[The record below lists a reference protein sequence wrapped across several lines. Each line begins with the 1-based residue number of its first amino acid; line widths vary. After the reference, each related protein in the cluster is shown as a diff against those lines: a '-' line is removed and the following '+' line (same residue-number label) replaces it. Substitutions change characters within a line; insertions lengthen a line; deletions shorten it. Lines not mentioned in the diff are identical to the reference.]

1 MDGRVLQTAKVC
13 GVIPKSRGQLQK
25 TWQVHIVS
33 PWTSKTQ
40 IMKGKKK
47 EKKKERNKEG
57 KVKQNQWRNNIP
69 YICQKKNIPYKLK
82 NAKTTTNIYVNWE
95 FNEAVKQQRKCTR
108 KPKIPIKIHSQP
120 YQLVHTIYYTNIDNY
135 LSRRKQC
142 RCDAY
147 QSKPYKVNQIH
158 HK

>member
-13 GVIPKSRGQLQK
+13 GVIPKSRGQLEK

-47 EKKKERNKEG
+47 EKKRERNKEG

-69 YICQKKNIPYKLK
+69 YICQKKKHPIQ
-82 NAKTTTNIYVNWE
+82 
-95 FNEAVKQQRKCTR
+95 VKECQ
-108 KPKIPIKIHSQP
+108 
-120 YQLVHTIYYTNIDNY
+120 DNY
-135 LSRRKQC
+135 KYIRELRIQWSSQAAKEMHKKAKNSNKNTQPALSTGT
-142 RCDAY
+142 Y
-147 QSKPYKVNQIH
+147 YILY
-158 HK
+158 